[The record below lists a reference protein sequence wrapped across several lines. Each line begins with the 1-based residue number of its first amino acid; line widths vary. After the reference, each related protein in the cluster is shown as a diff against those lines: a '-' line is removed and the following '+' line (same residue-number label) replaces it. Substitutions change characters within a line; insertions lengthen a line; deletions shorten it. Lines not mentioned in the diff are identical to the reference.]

1 MKKALAL
8 FMLLMMLCSCVPVV
22 AEGELTMK
30 DLNTTDSFVISLQR
44 MARLSPPNTMQYR
57 RYSVQQGAATDG
69 EYAYTILENQ
79 AVSLCSVWKVN
90 LSDWSVVDTRYEL
103 ELDHGNDMAYNPV
116 LNQLIVVHNKPR
128 YSMISFID
136 PQTLEV
142 VESKTLSYQIYSMA
156 YEPVRGQYVIGISG
170 SYDFVILDQD
180 FNTVKRLKGIDTG
193 LVKQGVDC
201 DENYIYFPQCTS
213 DATKNVIEVYDWEG
227 NFVTQIRVK
236 AYQEI
241 ESMFHVGD
249 DWYITF
255 NASGSYIYKATLAKE

>member
-116 LNQLIVVHNKPR
+116 LNQLIAVHNKPR

-170 SYDFVILDQD
+170 S
-180 FNTVKRLKGIDTG
+180 
-193 LVKQGVDC
+193 
-201 DENYIYFPQCTS
+201 
-213 DATKNVIEVYDWEG
+213 
-227 NFVTQIRVK
+227 
-236 AYQEI
+236 
-241 ESMFHVGD
+241 
-249 DWYITF
+249 
-255 NASGSYIYKATLAKE
+255 